1 MTVRDDATPP
11 GRIAL
16 HGGGEFE
23 PGDEPFLD
31 ALVGAALPSAAAQAR
46 RGDPGSDGT
55 LRIVVVPAA
64 AARERPSASAKHAIA
79 GLKAAAARANVPAR
93 AEPALV
99 VDREK
104 AEDPAL
110 AARLFAADLIYLPG
124 GHPDMVPGLLEG
136 TLAWRSILAAH
147 ARGAV
152 LAGASAGAMGLA
164 GRTWTPTGWLPALNL
179 VPGLFVAPHFAMFEA
194 NLGAWA
200 TAIDE
205 LETAGFGRLGLD
217 ERTGVISTDGAN
229 GPWHVFGEG
238 RAHWHPVGGGER
250 VVAAHGE
257 TLDLLPRTSPA

>member
-1 MTVRDDATPP
+1 MTGRGGATPP

-31 ALVGAALPSAAAQAR
+31 ALVAAALPSSAAQAH
-46 RGDPGSDGT
+46 RGDLEWDGA

-64 AARERPSASAKHAIA
+64 AARERPSASAKQAIA
-79 GLKAAAARANVPAR
+79 GLKRAAARAGLPAR
-93 AEPALV
+93 VEPALV
-99 VDREK
+99 VDPETG
-104 AEDPAL
+104 EDPAL
-110 AARLFAADLIYLPG
+110 AARLSAADLIYLPG
-124 GHPDMVPGLLEG
+124 GHPDLVPGLLEG

-152 LAGASAGAMGLA
+152 VAGASAGAMGLA

-217 ERTGVISTDGAN
+217 ERTGVISTDFAG

-238 RAHWHPVGGGER
+238 RAHWYPVGGGR
-250 VVAAHGE
+250 VVAVHGE
-257 TLDLLPRTSPA
+257 TLDLFPRTPPP

>member
-1 MTVRDDATPP
+1 MTGRDEATPP

-31 ALVGAALPSAAAQAR
+31 ALVAAALPSSAAQAR
-46 RGDPGSDGT
+46 GGGPESDGV

-64 AARERPSASAKHAIA
+64 AARERPSASAKQAIA
-79 GLKAAAARANVPAR
+79 GLKRAAARAGVPAR
-93 AEPALV
+93 VEAALV
-99 VDREK
+99 VDRDT
-104 AEDPAL
+104 AEDPVL
-110 AARLFAADLIYLPG
+110 AARLSAADLVYLPG

-147 ARGAV
+147 ARGAA

-194 NLGAWA
+194 NLDAWA

-217 ERTGVISTDGAN
+217 ERTGVISTDGAD

-238 RAHWHPVGGGER
+238 RAHWHPVGGGR
-250 VVAAHGE
+250 VVAVHGE

>member
-1 MTVRDDATPP
+1 MTTRDATPP

-23 PGDEPFLD
+23 SGDEPFLD
-31 ALVGAALPSAAAQAR
+31 ALVAAALPSSAAQAR
-46 RGDPGSDGT
+46 REGSESDGAV
-55 LRIVVVPAA
+55 RIVVVPAA
-64 AARERPSASAKHAIA
+64 AARERPSASAKQGIA
-79 GLKAAAARANVPAR
+79 ALKRAAARAGVPAR
-93 AEPALV
+93 VEAALV
-99 VDREK
+99 VDRDT
-104 AEDPAL
+104 AEDPVL
-110 AARLFAADLIYLPG
+110 AARLAAADLIYLPG
-124 GHPDMVPGLLEG
+124 GHPDLVPGLLEG

-152 LAGASAGAMGLA
+152 VAGASAGAMGLA

-238 RAHWHPVGGGER
+238 RAHWHPVGGGR
-250 VVAAHGE
+250 FVAGHGE
-257 TLDLLPRTSPA
+257 TLDLLPRTSSA